1 MPFKY
6 STKHIMYHQDFGN
19 KLGIDY
25 FCCGY
30 GLVKSLIKN
39 VYFFKLDNLLIDTG
53 ALRTRWM
60 IPTFSGSDIPTDIL
74 VTHFH
79 EDHTGNLAYFMRQ
92 YGAKAYGHE
101 ATVKMMRNGFAILP
115 YEKVMFGHAEPAEMQ
130 PLPANLQF
138 GKYSFEAHHT
148 PGHSHDHT
156 AYYEPNQGWLF
167 SGDLYVA
174 DRIKVWRKTEN
185 LQEQIHSLEHLC
197 QLDFDVLLCNHNP
210 QWTNG
215 KQRLQAKL
223 EYFKWFYGRVN
234 DCYIKGFS
242 VSGTMKELNLKESVL
257 LRIVTADDVA
267 VRHMVQSVFDNVN
280 VRSRLARPDG
290 ET

>member
-1 MPFKY
+1 
-6 STKHIMYHQDFGN
+6 MYHHDFGN

-25 FCCGY
+25 YCCGY

-53 ALRTRWM
+53 ALRIRWM
-60 IPTFSGSDIPTDIL
+60 IPEFKGKDIPTDIL

-79 EDHTGNLAYFMRQ
+79 EDHTGNLAYFIKK

-101 ATVKMMRNGFAILP
+101 ETIKIMHHGFAILP
-115 YEKVMFGHAEPAEMQ
+115 YERVMFGHAEPAEMQ
-130 PLPANLQF
+130 ALPTPLQF
-138 GKYSFEAHHT
+138 GKYNFNAYHT
-148 PGHSHDHT
+148 PGHSHDHM
-156 AYYEPNQGWLF
+156 AYHEPNQGWLF

-185 LQEQIHSLEHLC
+185 LQEQITSLERLC
-197 QLDFDVLLCNHNP
+197 ELDFDALICNHNP

-215 KQRLQAKL
+215 KKRLQAKL
-223 EYFKWFYGRVN
+223 EYFRLFYGRVKN
-234 DCYIKGFS
+234 CYTKGYS
-242 VSGTMKELNLKESVL
+242 VSETMKELDLKESIL

-267 VRHMVQSVFDNVN
+267 VRHMVQSVFDNEGN
-280 VRSRLARPDG
+280 R
-290 ET
+290 T